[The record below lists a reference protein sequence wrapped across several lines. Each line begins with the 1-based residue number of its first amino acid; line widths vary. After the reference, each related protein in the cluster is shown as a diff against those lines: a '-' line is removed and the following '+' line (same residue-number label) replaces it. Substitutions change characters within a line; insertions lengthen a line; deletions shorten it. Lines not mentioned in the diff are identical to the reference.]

1 MTLRGVD
8 WAVVLGASGIGGAI
22 LLGCIIF
29 TGDTPPLTYLRLA
42 LLALVAAAAFILDEP
57 AAAAVQA
64 TPTTLLRRTAV
75 RAVALGVPVA
85 VWVLGLLAIEQ
96 RAAPTPFLALLLE
109 GAGAVAVAVALAA
122 CLRLTGNHEPGDII
136 ASVCGAAIL
145 TVLLLDPLP
154 RSLLLFPTAE
164 GWAPS
169 SALWA
174 SLILMSTLVTI
185 GVSQDR
191 PHRQRASRPG
201 LKRVSIRKT

>member
-8 WAVVLGASGIGGAI
+8 WAVVLGGSGCGAGI

-64 TPTTLLRRTAV
+64 TPTTLIRRTAV
-75 RAVALGVPVA
+75 RTTALGAPVS
-85 VWVLGLLAIEQ
+85 VWVLGLLGIEQ
-96 RAAPTPFLALLLE
+96 RAASTPTLALLLE
-109 GAGAVAVAVALAA
+109 GAGAMAVAVALAA
-122 CLRLTGNHEPGDII
+122 CLRLAGDNEPGDII

-145 TVLLLDPLP
+145 AILLLNPLP
-154 RSLLLFPTAE
+154 RSLPLFPIAE
-164 GWAPS
+164 GWATS

-174 SLILMSTLVTI
+174 SLILASTLVTI
-185 GVSQDR
+185 GVSRDR
-191 PHRQRASRPG
+191 RHPQRLSP
-201 LKRVSIRKT
+201 